1 MGRKFFLKC
10 HLIFCIKYRKKI
22 LDETFCKHLREIFH
36 IIENKSNFKIDIFEF
51 DKDHVHFLIDYEPQI
66 SITSI
71 VRKMKQESTIN
82 IWKKESQILSKY
94 FWKEKTFWS
103 DGYYVS
109 SIGNASEE
117 TIKKYIEQQG

>member
-22 LDETFCKHLREIFH
+22 LDETFCKHLREIFNN
-36 IIENKSNFKIDIFEF
+36 IENKSDFKIDIFEF

-82 IWKKESQILSKY
+82 IWKKESKILSKY

>member
-22 LDETFCKHLREIFH
+22 LDETFCKHLREIFND
-36 IIENKSNFKIDIFEF
+36 IENKSDFKIDIFEF

-82 IWKKESQILSKY
+82 IWKKESKILSKY

>member
-1 MGRKFFLKC
+1 MYNFFLNKN
-10 HLIFCIKYRKKI
+10 FFY
-22 LDETFCKHLREIFH
+22 
-36 IIENKSNFKIDIFEF
+36 IENKSDFKIDIFEF

-71 VRKMKQESTIN
+71 VRKMKQKSTIN
-82 IWKKESQILSKY
+82 IWKKESKILSKY

-117 TIKKYIEQQG
+117 TIKKYIEHA

>member
-1 MGRKFFLKC
+1 
-10 HLIFCIKYRKKI
+10 
-22 LDETFCKHLREIFH
+22 
-36 IIENKSNFKIDIFEF
+36 
-51 DKDHVHFLIDYEPQI
+51 
-66 SITSI
+66 
-71 VRKMKQESTIN
+71 MKQENTIN